1 MINLIE
7 EKINRGHIRENSII
21 IGRSIFNG
29 RVQRRLCTIEEI
41 ASPTVSQDTFFL
53 MSIIDAIE
61 GKDTVFTIIK
71 GAYLNAKMKDK
82 VLMKI
87 TGKEV
92 DLFCEI
98 DPLLREFVA
107 KEKKKNVLYVQ
118 LDRVLY
124 GCVQLALLQYK
135 LYSSTLKDVGFKL
148 NLCDLCIVNKIIKGK

>member
-29 RVQRRLCTIEEI
+29 RVQRELCTKEEI
-41 ASPTVSQDTFFL
+41 ASPTMSQDDFFL
-53 MSIIDAIE
+53 TSIIDAIE

-107 KEKKKNVLYVQ
+107 KEKKKDVLYVQ

-124 GCVQLALLQYK
+124 GCV
-135 LYSSTLKDVGFKL
+135 
-148 NLCDLCIVNKIIKGK
+148 